1 MAGVLQPDLDPK
13 EAIAVGREVGLAA
26 ADTAAEHDADGTF
39 VDEGY
44 AAVRESGYGILA
56 VPTALGGKGHGLI
69 AICRAQAAIA
79 RYCASTSLAIAM
91 HQHVVLTMAWRWSRG
106 DEEAGRVLKKVVEE
120 GLILSASGTLNPAMI
135 TVEGVPCPGGLVVSG
150 RRRLCSGSPGAD
162 ALVTAA
168 KITTHE
174 GSEVVTL
181 LVPLRA
187 DGVEIMDDWDAMGM
201 RGSGSNG
208 IAMDDVFVP
217 DDDIIHLGRHRPSG
231 DGPAAGNRTQ
241 GSVDPSAAGPRRNGI
256 PGVRMPGLH
265 ISLAV
270 IASTYLGAATGTK
283 DAAIAQLA
291 GTPRAEVVANQ
302 RLAGLMI
309 QEVRTAWWAL
319 SGMVGQTTD
328 DTLGS
333 ERQMVTTMLGK
344 RQIILN
350 SIHTAELAMEVL
362 GSQSYMKKLSFERV
376 LRDVRAGLTHPLTP
390 ELTLNE
396 VGRSALAAPSA
407 PAGI

>member
-1 MAGVLQPDLDPK
+1 MAGILHPDLDPK
-13 EAIAVGREVGLAA
+13 EAIAIGREVGLAA

-44 AAVRESGYGILA
+44 AAVRESGYGIMA
-56 VPTALGGKGHGLI
+56 VPTALGGKGHGLL

-79 RYCASTSLAIAM
+79 RYCASTSLAVAM
-91 HQHVVLTMAWRWSRG
+91 HQHAVLTMAWRWSRG
-106 DEEAGRVLKKVVEE
+106 DEEAGRVLNKVVEG

-135 TVEGVPCPGGLVVSG
+135 TVEGAPCPGGLVVSG

-162 ALVTAA
+162 VLVTTA
-168 KITTHE
+168 KITTNE
-174 GSEVVTL
+174 GSRVVTL
-181 LVPLRA
+181 LVPLQA
-187 DGVEIMDDWDAMGM
+187 DGVEILDDWDAMGM

-208 IAMDDVFVP
+208 IGMDDVFVP
-217 DDDIIHLGRHRPSG
+217 DDNIIYLGRHRPSG
-231 DGPAAGNRTQ
+231 DDPVVEHATP
-241 GSVDPSAAGPRRNGI
+241 GSVDPSAGPRRNGF

-270 IASTYLGAATGTK
+270 IASAYLGAATGAK

-319 SGMVGQTTD
+319 LGMVGQTTD
-328 DTLGS
+328 DALGS
-333 ERQMVTTMLGK
+333 EQQMVTTMLGK

-362 GSQSYMKKLSFERV
+362 GSQSYMKKLGFERV

-396 VGRSALAAPSA
+396 VGRSALAASTA
-407 PAGI
+407 I